1 MKLQERWLALPLV
14 EERIDPNDWFAVSAY
29 ALLAGVSQ
37 LLWLTYAPITTESAA
52 HFGVS
57 EDAVGLLAEIFPL
70 LYVLLAIPAGI
81 LLDRWLRQTLIAAG
95 ALMLVGA
102 AVRVIFGSFAGAMTG
117 QLLIAVA
124 QPAVLAAITKLA
136 AERVA
141 PESRTLAISIGSAGL
156 FSGLVAAL
164 VLGAT
169 VGASDELAPL
179 LWINLAAALVAAAGI
194 AVALRKASRRETEES
209 VAIRLSDLRAI
220 YTDPV
225 LSRLGAMTFLG
236 MGIFNAVATWLE
248 VLLRPAGVDSSASS
262 WVLVAM
268 TVAGVIG
275 ALTLAPSVGRRG
287 NERGYLQSAS
297 LIGMA
302 GFLAMTLI
310 GGAFGAA
317 VIFAAV
323 GFVLLAA
330 QPVILELSERRA
342 GHAAASAAGAI
353 LLAGNL
359 GGIVLAVSVQTIND
373 SPTASFVV
381 LAAAMLAILPV
392 ARSLPERITAR
403 SA

>member
-1 MKLQERWLALPLV
+1 MELRKDR
-14 EERIDPNDWFAVSAY
+14 NDWFAVAAY

-70 LYVLLAIPAGI
+70 LYVLLAIPAGM
-81 LLDRWLRQTLIAAG
+81 LLDRWLRQTLITAA

-102 AVRVIFGSFAGAMTG
+102 AVRVAAGGYAGALGG
-117 QLLIAVA
+117 QTLIAIA

-169 VGASDELAPL
+169 VGASDNLSPL
-179 LWINLAAALVAAAGI
+179 LLINLAAAGI
-194 AVALRKASRRETEES
+194 AALGIALALRRPSERESQES
-209 VAIRLSDLRAI
+209 VAIGLPELRAI

-248 VLLRPAGVDSSASS
+248 VLLRPAGVGSSAAS

-268 TVAGVIG
+268 TVAGVVG
-275 ALTLAPSVGRRG
+275 AITLAPAVGRRG
-287 NERGYLQSAS
+287 TERGFLQSAA

-302 GFLAMTLI
+302 GFLAINLV
-310 GGAFGAA
+310 GGAVGAA
-317 VIFAAV
+317 VVFAAV

-330 QPVILELSERRA
+330 QPVILEMSERRA

-359 GGIVLAVSVQTIND
+359 GGIALAVLVQTIND
-373 SPTASFVV
+373 SPELAFVL
-381 LAAAMLAILPV
+381 LAAAMLAILPI
-392 ARSLPERITAR
+392 ARSLPEGFSDRA
-403 SA
+403 A